1 MKLPKFLYLFK
12 YPNKNR
18 IQINLSKL
26 FQNNLMKFSWLK
38 CYVSKILLKYPNS
51 VI

>member
-12 YPNKNR
+12 YPIKNR

-26 FQNNLMKFSWLK
+26 FQNNQNPN
-38 CYVSKILLKYPNS
+38 YIILNIPS
-51 VI
+51 